1 MQDITHQRCL
11 NHRAREAVARCP
23 ECGRFFCRECIT
35 EHEDQVL
42 CATCLLKRLKPDR
55 QRYHRHQW
63 VYRWGHFLT
72 GLILLYVLFFYFA
85 QILLSLPIAFHEGSI
100 WQTGWWAGP

>member
-1 MQDITHQRCL
+1 
-11 NHRAREAVARCP
+11 
-23 ECGRFFCRECIT
+23 
-35 EHEDQVL
+35 
-42 CATCLLKRLKPDR
+42 
-55 QRYHRHQW
+55 
-63 VYRWGHFLT
+63 LT